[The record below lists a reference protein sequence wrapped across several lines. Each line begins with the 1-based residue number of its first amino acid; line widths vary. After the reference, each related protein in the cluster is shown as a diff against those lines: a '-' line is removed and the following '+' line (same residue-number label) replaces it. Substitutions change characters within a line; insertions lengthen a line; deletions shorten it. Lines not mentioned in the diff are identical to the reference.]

1 MSNFALLIAMLLIAF
16 PILYVL
22 GIVFYLSY
30 LAKKN
35 DVHFVHIFK
44 HLLGQLKTINF
55 VKIFVLSFIFAIVTY
70 IVFVSSMDTTL
81 PIKIFGLIDITL
93 LLLTALWS
101 ISDNLLLDIS
111 EWKFFQ
117 QTNVNMLKNGS
128 VGATNTEFDS
138 NNDFSDTDMNT
149 DPTYSFW
156 HGNIYHDMY
165 KDNHIKDWNNE
176 IADNWNTY
184 LCPKKGE
191 PK

>member
-1 MSNFALLIAMLLIAF
+1 
-16 PILYVL
+16 
-22 GIVFYLSY
+22 
-30 LAKKN
+30 
-35 DVHFVHIFK
+35 
-44 HLLGQLKTINF
+44 
-55 VKIFVLSFIFAIVTY
+55 
-70 IVFVSSMDTTL
+70 MDTTL

-176 IADNWNTY
+176 IADN
-184 LCPKKGE
+184 
-191 PK
+191 

>member
-117 QTNVNMLKNGS
+117 QINVNMFKNGS

-138 NNDFSDTDMNT
+138 NNDFSD
-149 DPTYSFW
+149 SA
-156 HGNIYHDMY
+156 
-165 KDNHIKDWNNE
+165 KS
-176 IADNWNTY
+176 
-184 LCPKKGE
+184 
-191 PK
+191 

>member
-16 PILYVL
+16 PILSVL
-22 GIVFYLSY
+22 GIVFYLSN

-176 IADNWNTY
+176 IADN
-184 LCPKKGE
+184 
-191 PK
+191 

>member
-55 VKIFVLSFIFAIVTY
+55 VKIFALSFVFAIVAY
-70 IVFVSSMDTTL
+70 KVFVSSMDTTL
-81 PIKIFGLIDITL
+81 PIKIFGLIDVTL

-101 ISDNLLLDIS
+101 ISDNLILDTS

-117 QTNVNMLKNGS
+117 NTNANMFKSRSG
-128 VGATNTEFDS
+128 GATNTQFDS
-138 NNDFSDTDMNT
+138 NNDSSDTDMNT
-149 DPTYSFW
+149 DPAYSFW
-156 HGNIYHDMY
+156 HGNIYHDMH
-165 KDNHIKDWNNE
+165 KDSHIKDWNNE
-176 IADNWNTY
+176 IADN
-184 LCPKKGE
+184 
-191 PK
+191 